1 MSEAD
6 SILFG
11 RAELERAFTVLGERL
26 VRRGV
31 VADIFIVGGAAMA
44 LAYDAARVTRD
55 VDAMFKPHG
64 IVHDE
69 AIRVATDLGLPRW
82 WLNEQASTYIRQRGR
97 GQAPRIRSSRAARHG
112 RLTTAHLRD
121 EGTRGQNA

>member
-1 MSEAD
+1 VK
-6 SILFG
+6 
-11 RAELERAFTVLGERL
+11 RAVQMIFELRAACGLGERL

-64 IVHDE
+64 IVHEE
-69 AIRVATDLGLPRW
+69 ASGSRRTSGSPAGG
-82 WLNEQASTYIRQRGR
+82 STSR
-97 GQAPRIRSSRAARHG
+97 QAPTSPASRTLTSAAYSIIPG
-112 RLTTAHLRD
+112 CASWPLTTSHLRD

>member
-6 SILFG
+6 SVLFG
-11 RAELERAFTVLGERL
+11 RAELERAFTALGERL

-64 IVHDE
+64 IVHEE
-69 AIRVATDLGLPRW
+69 AMQVANDLGLPRW
-82 WLNEQASTYIRQRGR
+82 WLNEQASTYISGKDALTSAAYSIIP
-97 GQAPRIRSSRAARHG
+97 GCASWPPHHVTASR
-112 RLTTAHLRD
+112 
-121 EGTRGQNA
+121 